1 MAKYVVTGNTVT
13 LAGSDISASVA
24 RAELT
29 MNSSEIDVTDLA
41 SNGWTEVVGGLK
53 SGSVTLDFHA
63 DFTAVTGVSTV
74 LNEALL
80 GTVVAITIVANN
92 GSAASSTTPLFTAN
106 CLLTTIT
113 PVSGAVG
120 DLSTFSLTLPT
131 TGEVTRAVS

>member
-1 MAKYVVTGNTVT
+1 MSKYIVTGNTVT
-13 LAGSDISASVA
+13 LGGANISAFLA

-41 SNGWTEVVGGLK
+41 SGGWTEVVGGLK
-53 SGSVTLDFHA
+53 SGSVSLDFHA
-63 DFTAVTGVSTV
+63 DFTAVTGISTV

-80 GTVVAITIVANN
+80 GTVVVITIVANN
-92 GSAASSTTPLFTAN
+92 GSAASATTPLFTAN
-106 CLLTTIT
+106 CLLTSIT

-131 TGEVTRAVS
+131 TGEVTRAVI